1 MATEPEPDYFTYHGQ
16 PKRLTLDPTRIA
28 IRATSSGHA
37 SSRTSNIVSPS
48 LASDGFADSDVVAR
62 PVSGWAILNADNAL
76 NAVRAKAQSI
86 GKSAPEASRKTAI
99 HALISSV
106 LESRDPTVAF
116 ISPVFRDEDGGAILL
131 SSRVLIGF
139 NKDFG
144 SAERQHLLAAV
155 PEGATREPTE
165 FPQPDDQRWQINVR
179 DGFALLAR
187 ANALAQIPGVAYA
200 EPDMM
205 VTWHTQ
211 LIPSDPGFS
220 DSWGLMNTGQS
231 GGLFGFDMA
240 ATSAW
245 DITLGDPVIVL
256 VLDDGVQ
263 QDHPDINQVARK
275 ASAVS
280 SLPGPIRKKS

>member
-1 MATEPEPDYFTYHGQ
+1 MAVWQLGIPVARWIKHTKPGSRGSLAKLVAPVSRRYRPAASISALLMMCAAASWTSSTMATEPEPDYFTYHGQ

-62 PVSGWAILNADNAL
+62 PVSGWAILNTDNAL

-86 GKSAPEASRKTAI
+86 GRSAPEPSRKTAI

-144 SAERQHLLAAV
+144 SAE
-155 PEGATREPTE
+155 
-165 FPQPDDQRWQINVR
+165 
-179 DGFALLAR
+179 
-187 ANALAQIPGVAYA
+187 
-200 EPDMM
+200 
-205 VTWHTQ
+205 
-211 LIPSDPGFS
+211 
-220 DSWGLMNTGQS
+220 
-231 GGLFGFDMA
+231 
-240 ATSAW
+240 
-245 DITLGDPVIVL
+245 
-256 VLDDGVQ
+256 
-263 QDHPDINQVARK
+263 
-275 ASAVS
+275 
-280 SLPGPIRKKS
+280 